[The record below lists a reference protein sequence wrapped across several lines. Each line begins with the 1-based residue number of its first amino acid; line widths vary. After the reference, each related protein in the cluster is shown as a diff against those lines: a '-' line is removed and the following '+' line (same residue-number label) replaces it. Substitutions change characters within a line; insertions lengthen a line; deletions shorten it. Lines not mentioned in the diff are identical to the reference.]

1 MYLVSSCLAG
11 INCRYHG
18 KSSENKVIVELVKQ
32 GKAIPVCP
40 EQLGGLPTPR
50 PSCEIVTNKSNHKKV
65 MGEDGQD
72 FTKEYVEGAEKT
84 LAIAKIIGI
93 KRAILKSKSPSC
105 GCGNIYDGT
114 FSGKII
120 KGNGLTTE
128 LLIRNGIKVY
138 TENDLDQLEYII
150 NNNFVNSKGI

>member
-1 MYLVSSCLAG
+1 L
-11 INCRYHG
+11 
-18 KSSENKVIVELVKQ
+18 
-32 GKAIPVCP
+32 
-40 EQLGGLPTPR
+40 QLDHY
-50 PSCEIVTNKSNHKKV
+50 N
-65 MGEDGQD
+65 

-84 LAIAKIIGI
+84 LAIAKIIGK
-93 KRAILKSKSPSC
+93 KRAILKSKSQSC

-120 KGNGLTTE
+120 QGNGLTTE